1 MSTKDF
7 VIRKGKTFSHVL
19 RWESPTFV
27 YRPIDS
33 IPQKA
38 PLRLKVPG
46 HGCPNGWRVE
56 IQSVKGMKELNEIKA
71 QVTVVDADH
80 VELNAINAEDF
91 KPYSSSSSGFLV
103 FRSPIDMTGMSARM
117 AIKDKVGGTELL
129 RLDTTNDGLAIDAAE
144 CSITIHI
151 SADETAALMWKRG
164 VYDLEIVD
172 SLGVVHELLS
182 GKVSVAPEVTT

>member
-1 MSTKDF
+1 MRTKDF

-19 RWESPTFV
+19 RWESPMFV
-27 YRPIDS
+27 YRAITAV
-33 IPQKA
+33 PQTA
-38 PLRLKVPG
+38 PLRLMVPA

-56 IQSVKGMKELNEIKA
+56 IQSAKGMKELNEIKA

-80 VELNAINAEDF
+80 VELNTINAADF
-91 KPYSSSSSGFLV
+91 KPYSGGGFLV
-103 FRSPIDMTGMSARM
+103 FRAPIDMTGMSARM

-129 RLDTTNDGLAIDAAE
+129 RLDTTNDGLTIDAAE
-144 CSITIHI
+144 CTITIHI
-151 SADETAALMWKRG
+151 SADEAAALMWKRG

-182 GKVSVAPEVTT
+182 GKVSVGPEVTT